1 MKESNDLNRKLLDW
15 LEGDLSAEE
24 LDDLQKQMLADEELA
39 NEAKLLSLT
48 KLKPDENIR
57 FKNKNLLLKEEP
69 KKPFAF
75 VYSNWSKWASVA
87 AGLLLIGAS
96 IVVLNQNK
104 EKISGQAQIE
114 SNWKNEEVLA
124 YNPGTGT
131 GAENV
136 DSKKSGTATQ
146 NSQTPAKKD
155 GEKPASNKNSKSG
168 EKPEKKSNEKVQPKS
183 IKPFL
188 LKDQIDKPIDQLFV
202 SAEKMNYLP
211 MNNLVAQPES
221 KSLLANASEGWRKFR
236 NLFSPAE
243 IELKKEIVNDKTLW
257 VLSFSNKAG
266 ELDAIYLGTK

>member
-1 MKESNDLNRKLLDW
+1 MKESEDLNRKLLDW

-24 LDDLQKQMLADEELA
+24 LDDLQAQMLADEELA
-39 NEAKLLSLT
+39 NEAKMLSLT

-57 FKNKNLLLKEEP
+57 FRNKSLLLKEEP
-69 KKPFAF
+69 KKPFVF
-75 VYSNWSKWASVA
+75 VYSNWTKWASVA
-87 AGLLLIGAS
+87 AGLLLLGAS
-96 IVVLNQNK
+96 ILVLNKNK
-104 EKISGQAQIE
+104 ESMPSQANIE
-114 SNWKNEEVLA
+114 TDWKKGEVLA

-131 GAENV
+131 GAENA
-136 DSKKSGTATQ
+136 DSKKGGATS
-146 NSQTPAKKD
+146 NSQPPAKKD
-155 GEKPASNKNSKSG
+155 GEKPSTNKNNSKSG
-168 EKPEKKSNEKVQPKS
+168 EKTEKKSNEKIQPKS

-202 SAEKMNYLP
+202 SAEKLEFLP
-211 MNNLVAQPES
+211 MNPLPVEPQET
-221 KSLLANASEGWRKFR
+221 SLLANASEGWRKFR

>member
-1 MKESNDLNRKLLDW
+1 MKESNDLNRKLLEW

-104 EKISGQAQIE
+104 EKISGQAQVE

-146 NSQTPAKKD
+146 SSQTPAKKD
-155 GEKPASNKNSKSG
+155 GEKPASNKNSKGG

-202 SAEKMNYLP
+202 SAEKMDYLP
-211 MNNLVAQPES
+211 MNNLGAESES